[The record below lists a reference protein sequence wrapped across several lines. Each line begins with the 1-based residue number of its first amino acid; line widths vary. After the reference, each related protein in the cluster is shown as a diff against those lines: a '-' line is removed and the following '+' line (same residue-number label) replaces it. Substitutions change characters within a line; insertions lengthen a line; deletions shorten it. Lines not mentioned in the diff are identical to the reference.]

1 MISQVASIIRKEVKD
16 LKDELPWPIQTPD
29 LEPEKFNISRYLNE
43 FLTSLLGGKDDV
55 ALSSRNATIK
65 YSMGI
70 QDIVYNLNGGR
81 VKTPKSV
88 LLPSIIKTLTNN
100 TEIINLINRLGHGV
114 SYSILSEMYTENA
127 LRIQEQQLDEIV
139 IPEYTVKEKFTTYVA
154 DNIDRKEET
163 LTGIDN

>member
-29 LEPEKFNISRYLNE
+29 LEPEKFNIPRYLNE

-55 ALSSRNATIK
+55 AWSSRNTTIN
-65 YSMGI
+65 YSMG

-100 TEIINLINRLGHGV
+100 TEIINLINRLRHGV

-139 IPEYTVKEKFTTYVA
+139 MPEYTVKEKFTIYVA